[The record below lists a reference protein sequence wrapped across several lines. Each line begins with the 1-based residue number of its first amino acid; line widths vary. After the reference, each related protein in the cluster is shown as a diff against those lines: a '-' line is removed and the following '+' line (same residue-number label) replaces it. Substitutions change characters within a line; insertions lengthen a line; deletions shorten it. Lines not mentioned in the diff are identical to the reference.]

1 MFSSLR
7 EPSAPEFRPGLQPRA
22 GITHV
27 IFDFDGTLSWLR
39 HGWPEIMCGLF
50 LEHYPARPGET
61 PTVIHDLLLEELL
74 SLNGKPSIYQ
84 MERFVERVRERGASA
99 PEPISLLA
107 EYSRRLDARISERTA
122 RVASGTAIADE
133 YLVHGARAM
142 VEQLGKMGLRLII
155 LSGTIEHRVR
165 EEAALLG
172 LTSYFGPHI
181 YGSTADHTQFSKR
194 RVMDRLMAEEGIT
207 GANVLAFGD
216 GPVEIEQT
224 KDLGGIAIAVAS
236 NEEHNGS
243 GIMDAAKR
251 RQLVAAG
258 ADGVIADYRNPETL
272 LPRLLVN
279 A

>member
-1 MFSSLR
+1 MFSTL
-7 EPSAPEFRPGLQPRA
+7 PGASAPEFRPGLQPRA

-50 LEHYPARPGET
+50 QEHYPARPEES
-61 PTVIHDLLLEELL
+61 PAAIHDLLLEELL

-84 MERFVERVRERGASA
+84 MERFVERVRARGAPS
-99 PEPISLLA
+99 PEPASLLA

-122 RVASGTAIADE
+122 RVANGTAAPDE
-133 YLVHGARAM
+133 YLVHGARTI
-142 VEQLGKMGLRLII
+142 VEQLGKMGLRLVI
-155 LSGTIEHRVR
+155 LSGTIEHGVR

-172 LTSYFGPHI
+172 LSGYFGPHI

-194 RVMDRLMAEEGIT
+194 RVMDRLLREEGIT
-207 GANVLAFGD
+207 GANLLAFGD

-224 KDLGGIAIAVAS
+224 KDLGGMAIAVAS
-236 NEEHNGS
+236 NETHNGS
-243 GIMDAAKR
+243 GVMDEAKR

-258 ADGVIADYRNPETL
+258 ADGVIADYRDAETL
-272 LPRLLVN
+272 LPRILIKT
-279 A
+279 

>member
-1 MFSSLR
+1 MFSSL
-7 EPSAPEFRPGLQPRA
+7 PGASAPEFRPGLQPRA

-50 LEHYPARPGET
+50 QEYYPARPEET
-61 PTVIHDLLLEELL
+61 PAAIHDLLLEELL

-84 MERFVERVRERGASA
+84 MERFAERVRERGAAA
-99 PEPISLLA
+99 PEPQALLT

-122 RVASGTAIADE
+122 RVANGTAAPDE
-133 YLVHGARAM
+133 YVVHGARAM
-142 VEQLGKMGLRLII
+142 VEQLAGMGLRLVI

-172 LTSYFGPHI
+172 LTSYFEPHI

-194 RVMDRLMAEEGIT
+194 GVMDRLLREEGIAGT
-207 GANVLAFGD
+207 SVLSFGD

-224 KDLGGIAIAVAS
+224 KDLGGMAIAVAS

-243 GIMDAAKR
+243 GIMDEAKR
-251 RQLVAAG
+251 RQLIAAG
-258 ADGVIADYRNPETL
+258 ADSVIADYRNPETF
-272 LPRLLVN
+272 LPRVLVQ